1 MSQVSTAGR
10 LLGDLYRESAALGEM
25 VGCGAGILHQRVEG
39 AMRGDVRLTLAEQLR
54 LAEATMV
61 LAKTIR
67 GARPVSGSMQ
77 LSARS
82 PAPQR
87 LLRAG
92 DVVVVSL
99 DGSSA
104 SLRPLDSLTGTLSS
118 ERLAAAPLSAL
129 I

>member
-61 LAKTIR
+61 LAPAFANR
-67 GARPVSGSMQ
+67 AARLKSQ
-77 LSARS
+77 ALAARS
-82 PAPQR
+82 FEAGELVVRHGQSPVEPWERAAQ
-87 LLRAG
+87 LR
-92 DVVVVSL
+92 
-99 DGSSA
+99 
-104 SLRPLDSLTGTLSS
+104 R
-118 ERLAAAPLSAL
+118 
-129 I
+129 